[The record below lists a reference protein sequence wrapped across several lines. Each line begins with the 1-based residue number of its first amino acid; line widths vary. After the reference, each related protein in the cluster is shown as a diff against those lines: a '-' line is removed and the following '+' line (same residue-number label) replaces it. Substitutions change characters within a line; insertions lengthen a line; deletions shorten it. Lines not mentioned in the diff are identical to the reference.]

1 MIYHGIDNDLVK
13 FALDPIKNRD
23 ILGMSSDTL
32 GDRVRSV
39 LNTLIPFR
47 SDIRIF
53 ENFLFRSLCLAEK
66 QIYQLKNAPT
76 KECYEADSSKILE
89 KFESISG

>member
-1 MIYHGIDNDLVK
+1 MIYLLSVNQFLRWVIHLIYHGIDNDLVK

-47 SDIRIF
+47 SDIRI
-53 ENFLFRSLCLAEK
+53 L
-66 QIYQLKNAPT
+66 
-76 KECYEADSSKILE
+76 
-89 KFESISG
+89 